1 MTTAMGAARR
11 AAAWMLRS
19 SSAWRPGRVS
29 TGRLTHIAAPY
40 IAASY
45 VAASLLALAI
55 AGGAH
60 AAYPDRPIR
69 LIVPAAA
76 GGTTDIAARLV
87 GKRMSEILGQPV
99 VVDNRAGGAG
109 IIGSQA
115 LLQAPADG
123 YTLMMGN
130 IGPNAINYAL
140 YKQLPYKPQDFTP
153 ITLVVSVPNVL
164 VVHPKVPA
172 HNVAELVSYAKTQPG
187 QLSFGSSGTGQS
199 VHLSGELFKKRAGL
213 DIIHVPYKGAAPAVA
228 DLVAGQVTMM
238 VDNLPSSLPQIQAGK
253 LRALAVTSATRV
265 PELPDVPT
273 MKEAGYDD
281 FQVTAWFGL
290 VARAG
295 TPPAAIDQLYKAAS
309 TALAEPQIKTRLAE
323 LGGQA
328 GGDTP
333 QHFGQFID
341 QERQRWARV
350 VKDTGI
356 PLQ

>member
-1 MTTAMGAARR
+1 MTIKMGGARL
-11 AAAWMLRS
+11 AAAW
-19 SSAWRPGRVS
+19 
-29 TGRLTHIAAPY
+29 
-40 IAASY
+40 
-45 VAASLLALAI
+45 VAASALSFGM
-55 AGGAH
+55 AGTAQ
-60 AAYPDRPIR
+60 AAWPERPIR

-115 LLQAPADG
+115 LLLAPADG

-140 YKQLPYKPQDFTP
+140 YRQLPYKPQDFAP
-153 ITLVVSVPNVL
+153 ITMVVSVPNVL
-164 VVHPKVPA
+164 VVNAKVPA
-172 HNVAELVSYAKTQPG
+172 RNVAELVALAKSEPG
-187 QLSFGSSGTGQS
+187 KLSFGSSGSGQS
-199 VHLSGELFKKRAGL
+199 VHLSGELFKKRAGI

-253 LRALAVTSATRV
+253 LRALAVTSGTRV
-265 PELPDVPT
+265 AELPDVPT
-273 MKEAGYDD
+273 MKEAGFDD

-295 TPPAAIDQLYKAAS
+295 TPPAVIAQLYKAAA
-309 TALAEPQIKTRLAE
+309 TVLAEPQIKSRLAE

-333 QHFGQFID
+333 EHFGQFIE

-356 PLQ
+356 PQQ

>member
-1 MTTAMGAARR
+1 MGMTTGKSSLRR
-11 AAAWMLRS
+11 MAAAW
-19 SSAWRPGRVS
+19 
-29 TGRLTHIAAPY
+29 
-40 IAASY
+40 
-45 VAASLLALAI
+45 VAATAFCIAG
-55 AGGAH
+55 AGGAQ

-87 GKRMSEILGQPV
+87 GKRMSEMLGQPI

-115 LLQAPADG
+115 LKQAPADG

-140 YKQLPYKPQDFTP
+140 YRQLPYQPQDFAP
-153 ITLVVSVPNVL
+153 ITMVVSVPNVL
-164 VVHPKVPA
+164 VVNSKVPA
-172 HNVAELVSYAKTQPG
+172 HNVAELVALAKSKPG

-199 VHLSGELFKKRAGL
+199 VHLSGELFKKRAGI

-253 LRALAVTSATRV
+253 LRALAVTSAARV

-273 MKEAGYDD
+273 MKEAGFDD

-295 TPPAAIDQLYKAAS
+295 TPAAVLAQLQKAAAS
-309 TALAEPQIKTRLAE
+309 ALADPEVKARLAD
-323 LGGQA
+323 LGGQP
-328 GGDTP
+328 GGDSSE
-333 QHFGQFID
+333 HFGRFIE
-341 QERQRWARV
+341 QERARWARV

>member
-1 MTTAMGAARR
+1 MTKTMGIPRL
-11 AAAWMLRS
+11 AAAW
-19 SSAWRPGRVS
+19 
-29 TGRLTHIAAPY
+29 
-40 IAASY
+40 
-45 VAASLLALAI
+45 VAATVFSFGM
-55 AGGAH
+55 AGSAQ
-60 AAYPDRPIR
+60 AAWPDRPIR
-69 LIVPAAA
+69 LIVPTAP

-87 GKRMSEILGQPV
+87 GKRMSEILGQPI

-123 YTLMMGN
+123 YTIMMGN

-140 YKQLPYKPQDFTP
+140 YRQLPYKPQDFAP

-164 VVHPKVPA
+164 VVNAKVPA
-172 HNVAELVSYAKTQPG
+172 HNVAELVAMAKSQPG

-199 VHLSGELFKKRAGL
+199 VHLSGELFRKRAGI
-213 DIIHVPYKGAAPAVA
+213 DVIHVPYKGAAPAVA

-253 LRALAVTSATRV
+253 LRALAVTSAARV
-265 PELPDVPT
+265 AELPDVPT
-273 MKEAGYDD
+273 MKEVGFDD

-295 TPPAAIDQLYKAAS
+295 TPPAVIAHLHKAAA
-309 TALAEPQIKTRLAE
+309 TALAEPQVKLRLAE

-333 QHFGQFID
+333 EHFGQFID
-341 QERQRWARV
+341 EERQRWARV

-356 PLQ
+356 PQQ

>member
-1 MTTAMGAARR
+1 MTSGTGGARR
-11 AAAWMLRS
+11 R
-19 SSAWRPGRVS
+19 
-29 TGRLTHIAAPY
+29 GRLRLARALGLAAG
-40 IAASY
+40 
-45 VAASLLALAI
+45 VAATAFCM
-55 AGGAH
+55 AGAGVAR

-87 GKRMSEILGQPV
+87 GKRMADLLGQPV

-115 LLQAPADG
+115 LKQAPADG

-140 YKQLPYKPQDFTP
+140 YRQLPYKPEDFVP

-164 VVHPKVPA
+164 VVNPKVPA
-172 HNVAELVSYAKTQPG
+172 HNVAELVALAKASPG
-187 QLSFGSSGTGQS
+187 RLSFGSSGTGQS
-199 VHLSGELFKKRAGL
+199 VHLSGELFKKRAGI

-253 LRALAVTSATRV
+253 LRALAVTSAARL
-265 PELPDVPT
+265 PELAEVPT
-273 MKEAGYDD
+273 MKEAGFDD

-295 TPPAAIDQLYKAAS
+295 TPPAVIAQLYKAAAA
-309 TALAEPQIKTRLAE
+309 ALADPEVKARLAD

-333 QHFGQFID
+333 EHFGRFID

>member
-1 MTTAMGAARR
+1 MTKAMGGARL
-11 AAAWMLRS
+11 AAACFTAAAFTFGMAG
-19 SSAWRPGRVS
+19 SAQ
-29 TGRLTHIAAPY
+29 AAWPE
-40 IAASY
+40 
-45 VAASLLALAI
+45 
-55 AGGAH
+55 
-60 AAYPDRPIR
+60 RPIR
-69 LIVPAAA
+69 LIVPASA

-87 GKRMSEILGQPV
+87 GKRMSELLGQPV

-115 LLQAPADG
+115 LIQAPADG

-140 YKQLPYKPQDFTP
+140 YRHLPYKPQDFAT

-164 VVHPKVPA
+164 VVNPKVPA
-172 HNVAELVSYAKTQPG
+172 HNVAELVALAKSQPG
-187 QLSFGSSGTGQS
+187 ELSFGSSGTGQS
-199 VHLSGELFKKRAGL
+199 VHLSGELFKKRAGI

-238 VDNLPSSLPQIQAGK
+238 VDNLPSSLPQIQGGK
-253 LRALAVTSATRV
+253 LRALAVTSAARV

-273 MKEAGYDD
+273 MKEAGFDD

-295 TPPAAIDQLYKAAS
+295 TPAPIIAQLHKAAA
-309 TALAEPQIKTRLAE
+309 TALAEPQVKSRLAE

-333 QHFGQFID
+333 ENFGKFID

>member
-1 MTTAMGAARR
+1 MTKTMGIPRL
-11 AAAWMLRS
+11 AAAW
-19 SSAWRPGRVS
+19 
-29 TGRLTHIAAPY
+29 
-40 IAASY
+40 
-45 VAASLLALAI
+45 VAAAAFSFGF
-55 AGGAH
+55 AGSAQ
-60 AAYPDRPIR
+60 AAWPDRPIR
-69 LIVPAAA
+69 LIVPTAA

-123 YTLMMGN
+123 YTIMMGN

-140 YKQLPYKPQDFTP
+140 YRQLPYKPQDFAP

-164 VVHPKVPA
+164 VVNAKVPA
-172 HNVAELVSYAKTQPG
+172 HNVAELVALARSQPG

-199 VHLSGELFKKRAGL
+199 VHLSGELFRKRAGI
-213 DIIHVPYKGAAPAVA
+213 DVIHVPYKGAAPAVA

-253 LRALAVTSATRV
+253 LRALAVTSAARV
-265 PELPDVPT
+265 AELPDVPT
-273 MKEAGYDD
+273 MKEAGFDD

-295 TPPAAIDQLYKAAS
+295 TPPAVIAQLHKAAA
-309 TALAEPQIKTRLAE
+309 TALAEPQVKSRLAE

-333 QHFGQFID
+333 EHFGQFID

-356 PLQ
+356 PQQ

>member
-1 MTTAMGAARR
+1 MTKTMGIPRL
-11 AAAWMLRS
+11 AAAW
-19 SSAWRPGRVS
+19 
-29 TGRLTHIAAPY
+29 IAATVFSFGMAGSAQ
-40 IAASY
+40 AAW
-45 VAASLLALAI
+45 
-55 AGGAH
+55 
-60 AAYPDRPIR
+60 PDRPIR
-69 LIVPAAA
+69 LIVPTAA

-87 GKRMSEILGQPV
+87 GKRMSEILGQPI

-123 YTLMMGN
+123 YTIMMGN

-140 YKQLPYKPQDFTP
+140 YRQLPYKPQDFAP

-164 VVHPKVPA
+164 VVNAKVPA
-172 HNVAELVSYAKTQPG
+172 HNVAELVTLAKSQPG

-199 VHLSGELFKKRAGL
+199 VHLSGELFRKRAGI
-213 DIIHVPYKGAAPAVA
+213 DVIHVPYKGAAPAVA

-253 LRALAVTSATRV
+253 LRALAVTSAARV
-265 PELPDVPT
+265 AELPDVPT
-273 MKEAGYDD
+273 MKEAGFDD

-295 TPPAAIDQLYKAAS
+295 TPPALIANLQKAAA
-309 TALAEPQIKTRLAE
+309 TALADPQVKSRLAE

-333 QHFGQFID
+333 EHFGQFID

-356 PLQ
+356 PQQ